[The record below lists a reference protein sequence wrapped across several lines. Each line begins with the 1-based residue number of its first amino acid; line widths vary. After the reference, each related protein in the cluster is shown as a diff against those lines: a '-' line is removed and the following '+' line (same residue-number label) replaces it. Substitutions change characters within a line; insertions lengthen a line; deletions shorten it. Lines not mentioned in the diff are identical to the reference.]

1 MPFKLKTVPQDL
13 LHLHNLTSLL
23 SSHGPANFTIAQVR
37 IPTYQWLTSDY
48 FKIAFRPIP
57 LFFYPAIC
65 WATLCYGTSV
75 TWLGVFGVTL
85 AQVFG
90 GPQYNFTAG
99 QVGLIGLSSWIFG
112 MIGNATGGPMCD
124 LIARYMTKRNKGIY
138 EPEFRLLLMIPAVI
152 IGSIGYFGF
161 GWSIDNGDPW
171 IVPVILYGFTG
182 MGGVYLAIPVYTYV
196 VDSHRA
202 LAPEAFVTVPYS
214 L

>member
-1 MPFKLKTVPQDL
+1 MIMTVC
-13 LHLHNLTSLL
+13 
-23 SSHGPANFTIAQVR
+23 SS
-37 IPTYQWLTSDY
+37 YSSLTSDF
-48 FKIAFRPIP
+48 FKIAFRPVP

-85 AQVFG
+85 AQVFA

-112 MIGNATGGPMCD
+112 MIGNVVGGPLCD
-124 LIARYMTKRNKGIY
+124 WIARVMTKRNNGVY
-138 EPEFRLLLMIPAVI
+138 EPEFRLVLMIPAVI

-161 GWSIDNGDPW
+161 GWSIENGDRW
-171 IVPVILYGFTG
+171 IVPVILYGLTG
-182 MGGVYLAIPVYTYV
+182 MGGVFLAIPVYTYV

-202 LAPEAFVTVPYS
+202 LAPEAFVTVCLQSS
-214 L
+214 LLT